1 MLRLFAF
8 GSRVQSL
15 VGVFLRR
22 TSDVRDVRDVR
33 DKQEHDWLVDHGCL
47 EA

>member
-22 TSDVRDVRDVR
+22 TSDVRDVRD
-33 DKQEHDWLVDHGCL
+33 KQEHDWLVDHGCL